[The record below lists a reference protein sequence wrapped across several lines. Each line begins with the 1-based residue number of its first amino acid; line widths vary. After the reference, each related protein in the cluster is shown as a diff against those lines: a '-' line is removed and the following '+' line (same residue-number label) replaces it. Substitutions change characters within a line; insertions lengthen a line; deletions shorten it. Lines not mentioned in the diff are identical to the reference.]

1 MGQNYLEIFRTVSD
15 SDMRAV
21 YEDMVSADAAGDRP
35 RALDT
40 YAKELQKGCGFE
52 SFGQAAYCARQ
63 LFYKETAARSYRA
76 LGEQGE

>member
-40 YAKELQKGCGFE
+40 YAKELQKGCGLNL
-52 SFGQAAYCARQ
+52 SDRQ
-63 LFYKETAARSYRA
+63 QIVPDSCSIRKQLQDIT
-76 LGEQGE
+76 GH